1 MGRTFRCCKMAV
13 KRRNPSYIRARCTWW
28 TRVESPFL
36 WLVVFITWAWKE
48 LVVPHPRLPSIC
60 FVLTG
65 LTYSLPRAHV
75 VALSDFCLQLLC
87 CFFFFFLGQTNI
99 RHNQT
104 NFHNCYLSRGNKRA
118 FSRIDRKAAVETLRG
133 TKGALLVTQTMQLTG
148 RPWKYMTVKM
158 PCPCLFLNKTPLLL

>member
-87 CFFFFFLGQTNI
+87 CFFFFFFWDRLIFDII
-99 RHNQT
+99 RPISIIVI
-104 NFHNCYLSRGNKRA
+104 FPG
-118 FSRIDRKAAVETLRG
+118 G
-133 TKGALLVTQTMQLTG
+133 TKERSQGLTE
-148 RPWKYMTVKM
+148 RQPWRRSGEQKE
-158 PCPCLFLNKTPLLL
+158 LFWLRKQCSLQDDHGNT